1 MDLNRFRNFLIF
13 PSVLGDLDGDFGGRE
28 FPGSLVDNEVDALAS
43 PAVPLDPD
51 GDNFLLMLLDTFII
65 VLLFCLPDDILKKLS
80 NYVDDQER
88 KEERRGSENVMATG
102 ICPVLLTV
110 SNFVALV

>member
-28 FPGSLVDNEVDALAS
+28 LPGSLVDNEVDALAS

-65 VLLFCLPDDILKKLS
+65 VLLFLPDDILKKLS
-80 NYVDDQER
+80 NYVDDEER
-88 KEERRGSENVMATG
+88 KEEKARECYGHGNLSCFADS
-102 ICPVLLTV
+102 I
-110 SNFVALV
+110 